1 MTNNVNLVNEILS
14 SIDEVESLTM
24 ESSVDVIGS
33 MIDSYDKLLTIQEN
47 YTGDDIDDVLASFYQ
62 EGQIMDEVK
71 VKSANDSTLK
81 KILMFLPRLLQAI
94 WNAIKKAWNGG
105 KSADKATTVID
116 KIKKT
121 GPDLKAFIEKVF
133 SADSPEKLVGLVV
146 GGITITAATA
156 GIIFGIKKGLFDKLR
171 NAIDALRQK
180 MSKIKYFITNR
191 KTTAD
196 KLNEDRETVDTARIE
211 YIAESDTYVLPVSLE
226 AILNCYNIPREFFI
240 ANMNGKFFTDEE
252 QARWVEK
259 FIEVRNQVI
268 FPKKE
273 EQYTSS
279 RLNKLIAEIKE
290 AIDAVVPVANATND
304 GLRAHGATANST
316 DAKIT
321 KNTTDLMKE
330 IKDYGDI
337 IGHVTNLFVSLN
349 DAIAGAEKILQTAN
363 AKGNAEKSKDT
374 DQPSKSDENKTSEG
388 TSSTEGNKN
397 TKNDEKPDQTTTESA
412 VDDVDNDDDVVQESV
427 SNGWYSR

>member
-1 MTNNVNLVNEILS
+1 MTNNVNLVDEILS
-14 SIDEVESLTM
+14 SIDEVETLTM

-33 MIDSYDKLLTIQEN
+33 MIDSYDKLFTIQEN
-47 YTGDDIDDVLASFYQ
+47 YIGDDIDDVLASFYQ
-62 EGQIMDEVK
+62 EGKIMDEVK
-71 VKSANDSTLK
+71 AKGANDGTLK

-105 KSADKATTVID
+105 KSADKATTVVD
-116 KIKKT
+116 KMKKA

-171 NAIDALRQK
+171 NAINALRQK

-196 KLNEDRETVDTARIE
+196 KLNEDRTAVDISRIE

-226 AILNCYNIPREFFI
+226 AIVNCYNIPREFFI
-240 ANMNGKFFTDEE
+240 TNMNGKFFTDEE

-268 FPKKE
+268 FPKKG

-279 RLNKLIAEIKE
+279 QLNKLIAEIKE

-304 GLRAHGATANST
+304 SLRANEMTANSP

-321 KNTTDLMKE
+321 KNTTNLMKE
-330 IKDYGDI
+330 IKDYGEI
-337 IGHVTNLFVSLN
+337 IGNVTNLFVSLN
-349 DAIAGAEKILQTAN
+349 DAITGADKIIQTAN

-374 DQPSKSDENKTSEG
+374 NESSKSDENKTSEG
-388 TSSTEGNKN
+388 TSSTEGDKK
-397 TKNDEKPDQTTTESA
+397 TENDEKPNQTTTESA
-412 VDDVDNDDDVVQESV
+412 TDDVDDDDDVVQESV